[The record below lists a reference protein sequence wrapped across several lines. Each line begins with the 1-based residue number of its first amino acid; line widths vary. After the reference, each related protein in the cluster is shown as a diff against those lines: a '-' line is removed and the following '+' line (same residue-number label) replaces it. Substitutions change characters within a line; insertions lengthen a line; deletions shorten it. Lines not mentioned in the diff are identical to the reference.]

1 MMTLA
6 SELFRPPNILK
17 RYNLLD
23 PNLLKILFYYFIC
36 LLSKVSSINDILK
49 SENVSQK
56 IKKNSEIIRLKYFR
70 RSA

>member
-23 PNLLKILFYYFIC
+23 SNLLKIIFYYLIC
-36 LLSKVSSINDILK
+36 LLSEVGSINDILK

-70 RSA
+70 RLA

>member
-36 LLSKVSSINDILK
+36 LLSKVSSINDI
-49 SENVSQK
+49 
-56 IKKNSEIIRLKYFR
+56 
-70 RSA
+70 